1 MDRSDIVRTDGNEF
15 LIYLLS
21 YDEQFV
27 SSYAKK
33 ISKLLKDL
41 PHENGATTG
50 YSMIEDDMKTIE
62 DAINEAILDMAT
74 NRELRQNNE
83 S

>member
-1 MDRSDIVRTDGNEF
+1 
-15 LIYLLS
+15 
-21 YDEQFV
+21 
-27 SSYAKK
+27 
-33 ISKLLKDL
+33 
-41 PHENGATTG
+41 
-50 YSMIEDDMKTIE
+50 MIEDDMKTIE